1 MDINP
6 VLKLAPQLAAA
17 VLSLEHHLSEGV
29 SPRDMMVMKLRKRAK
44 TLADDLTA
52 ALKAPQSFRP
62 WTPHEPRD
70 TK

>member
-6 VLKLAPQLAAA
+6 VLTLAPQLAAA

-29 SPRDMMVMKLRKRAK
+29 CPRDMTVMKLRKRAK
-44 TLADDLTA
+44 TLAAEMTA
-52 ALKAPQSFRP
+52 KLKAPQSFRS

>member
-6 VLKLAPQLAAA
+6 VLQLAPQLAAA

-29 SPRDMMVMKLRKRAK
+29 SPRDMTVMKLRKRAK

-52 ALKAPQSFRP
+52 ALKAPQSFRS
-62 WTPHEPRD
+62 WTPHEPGNS
-70 TK
+70 K